1 MMRRGWQTLQ
11 RGVGDAH
18 YRWPVER
25 RALGVQR
32 RLVHHRVTGS
42 AMPAGVSSTA
52 VSEAGDV
59 SDEDLIRS
67 ERVPIR
73 AAGWWS
79 GDPLPG
85 SGLHQLAQHS

>member
-1 MMRRGWQTLQ
+1 
-11 RGVGDAH
+11 
-18 YRWPVER
+18 
-25 RALGVQR
+25 
-32 RLVHHRVTGS
+32 
-42 AMPAGVSSTA
+42 MPAGVSSTA